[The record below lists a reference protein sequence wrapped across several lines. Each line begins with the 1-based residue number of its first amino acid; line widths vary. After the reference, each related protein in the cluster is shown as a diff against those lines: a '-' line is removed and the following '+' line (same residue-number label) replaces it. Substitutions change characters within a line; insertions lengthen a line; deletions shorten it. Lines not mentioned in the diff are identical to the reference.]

1 MSDAI
6 MGALLGMGAML
17 IINGAMFSY
26 NYGKVVQALKNISE
40 RQDKTDAVIK
50 DLQTNNRQ
58 CPANLKLSEDVAVLK
73 VEIEKDGSN
82 AARGHK

>member
-58 CPANLKLSEDVAVLK
+58 CPAHLKLSEDVAVLK